1 VTANGSEWEASV
13 HAAIAT
19 ATMME
24 RESLSAVGE
33 PGDLE
38 QLFRQHH
45 GMVFRT
51 AYRITGNA
59 SDAEDALQTVF
70 LRLAG
75 RDPSSLALENPEHYL
90 RRAAVNAALD
100 VVRSRRTED
109 ARPVSDLREPEPAQ
123 VDRRELQ
130 DCLRRALG
138 RLNPQMGEV
147 FALRFL
153 EGHSNREIARML
165 GATQVWVAVTVY
177 RARQRLQQ
185 EIRSYLGGRS

>member
-1 VTANGSEWEASV
+1 M
-13 HAAIAT
+13 HAAT
-19 ATMME
+19 ATIME
-24 RESLSAVGE
+24 RETLSPAGD

-38 QLFRQHH
+38 RMFREHH

-51 AYRITGNA
+51 AYRITGSA
-59 SDAEDALQTVF
+59 SDAEDVLQTVF

-75 RDPSSLALENPEHYL
+75 RGPSAPALENPEHYL

-100 VVRSRRTED
+100 VVRSRRTDE
-109 ARPVSDLREPEPAQ
+109 AAPIADLKSTEPAQ
-123 VDRRELQ
+123 SDRRELR
-130 DCLRRALG
+130 DCLRRALA
-138 RLNPQMGEV
+138 RLSPGAAEV

-165 GATQVWVAVTVY
+165 GVTQVWVAVTVF

-185 EIRSYLGGRS
+185 EVRSYLGGRS